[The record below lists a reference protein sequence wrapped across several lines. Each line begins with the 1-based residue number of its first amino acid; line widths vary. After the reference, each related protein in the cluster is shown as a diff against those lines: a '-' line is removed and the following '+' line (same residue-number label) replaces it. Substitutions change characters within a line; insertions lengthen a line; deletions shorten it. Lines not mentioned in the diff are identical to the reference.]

1 MAANALHKS
10 HSWPGDFYGALRSK
24 LGSPKAITAA
34 AHKLAPIVFPMLTTR
49 QAHDETIFAK
59 LQRPARARAE
69 AKLKAQAK
77 ALGFQLIPTP
87 DQA

>member
-1 MAANALHKS
+1 
-10 HSWPGDFYGALRSK
+10 
-24 LGSPKAITAA
+24 
-34 AHKLAPIVFPMLTTR
+34 MLTTR

-59 LQRPARARAE
+59 LERPTRARAE

-87 DQA
+87 VKA